1 MNNIYRLFRSYKV
14 VLLVLRFS
22 VSVFCC
28 FKTRKVFLSQIL
40 HQVLTSRVCS
50 HNFPTFK
57 PLFESSK
64 KKNQT
69 NKANKT
75 KLKKKEP
82 SKTGK

>member
-14 VLLVLRFS
+14 VLLVLPFS

-50 HNFPTFK
+50 LITFPHLNLHLK
-57 PLFESSK
+57 VQIK
-64 KKNQT
+64 
-69 NKANKT
+69 KT
-75 KLKKKEP
+75 KLT
-82 SKTGK
+82 SFHVGV